1 MAISSITF
9 APIMVLIMRNYP
21 NWFLYQEER
30 AKVLN
35 RQAYTRSNSEF
46 RQKVVLDI
54 ENRRE
59 LLLILHF
66 LVVNTV
72 LFSIFLVFVWR
83 YFFYIVDYYIHNG
96 LKEYNMER
104 KSGDTLR
111 KLYFFINF
119 RRVSRTFLKISV
131 LQY

>member
-59 LLLILHF
+59 LLLILHYWLLILCCF
-66 LVVNTV
+66 
-72 LFSIFLVFVWR
+72 
-83 YFFYIVDYYIHNG
+83 
-96 LKEYNMER
+96 
-104 KSGDTLR
+104 
-111 KLYFFINF
+111 LYFLFLFGVISFILLIITYIT
-119 RRVSRTFLKISV
+119 V
-131 LQY
+131 

>member
-1 MAISSITF
+1 MKCPPKFGQKTLGFIF
-9 APIMVLIMRNYP
+9 MRKKHDYLALLKYMHMLEYGYFINYFRT
-21 NWFLYQEER
+21 NYGINHAQLSKLWLLYQEER

-66 LVVNTV
+66 WL
-72 LFSIFLVFVWR
+72 LILCCF
-83 YFFYIVDYYIHNG
+83 
-96 LKEYNMER
+96 
-104 KSGDTLR
+104 
-111 KLYFFINF
+111 LYFLCLFGIISFILLIITYIT
-119 RRVSRTFLKISV
+119 V
-131 LQY
+131 